1 MEIGL
6 MFFST
11 QSSSAD
17 RKYQLLLDAARFAD
31 EAGFSSVWTP
41 ERHFDPFGG
50 IFPNPAVTSAALAMI
65 TRRLQPCAPGA

>member
-31 EAGFSSVWTP
+31 EAGFASSGRR
-41 ERHFDPFGG
+41 RHFHPLGG
-50 IFPNPAVTSAALAMI
+50 LFPNPAVTSSALAMI
-65 TRRLQPCAPGA
+65 TRRSSCAAGA